1 MASYNSQNGVSKC
14 VLRKEI
20 MNDLVFVVVV
30 GIAICA
36 LGDLMWTTHVNER
49 CARGKKATSL
59 TLALAAGLASIAF

>member
-1 MASYNSQNGVSKC
+1 
-14 VLRKEI
+14 

-30 GIAICA
+30 GIAVCA
-36 LGDLMWTTHVNER
+36 LGDLMWTTQINER